1 MKRLIAFFWGPA
13 DPRAYAL
20 VRIALAVAA
29 LANLIDLWPHR
40 YEYLARDGMV
50 SLEGLRR
57 ATAGKAYVSI
67 FDSNPSDAGVTAI
80 FALAALAIVA
90 LGLGWW
96 TRLSAALVFAW
107 HVSYCHR
114 AFPVLHGWD
123 AILRSYSFL
132 VLISPS
138 GRVWSLDAVRRPDPN
153 DRADVPVYGLRL
165 MQWQLFI
172 LYFMTV
178 WLKVPDVF
186 WRSGQVLAYFSISQ
200 YSRNSDGLFLVRH
213 EWLSTLGTYL
223 SMAAEASIPWLLW
236 SRRMRFLGMAAGFG
250 LHFIIGVT
258 ARLGVFSICMIPPYM
273 AYLER
278 GDIDW
283 LIAVGRARSM
293 SALRARL
300 SSVFS
305 ETRRASD

>member
-1 MKRLIAFFWGPA
+1 MKKVIAFFWGPA

-20 VRIALAVAA
+20 VRITLAVAA
-29 LANLIDLWPHR
+29 LANLVDLWPHR
-40 YEYLARDGMV
+40 YEYLASGGMV

-57 ATAGKAYVSI
+57 AIVGKLYWSI
-67 FDSNPSDAGVTAI
+67 FYLNSSGACVTAI
-80 FALAALAIVA
+80 FVLAALATVA
-90 LGLGWW
+90 LGLGLW
-96 TRLSAALVFAW
+96 TRVAAALVFAW
-107 HVSYCHR
+107 HLSYCHR

-132 VLISPS
+132 VLISPA
-138 GRVWSLDAVRRPDPN
+138 GRVWSLDGVRRPDPE

-165 MQWQLFI
+165 MQWQLFV

-178 WLKVPDVF
+178 WLKVPDSF
-186 WRSGQVLAYFSISQ
+186 WRNGQVLAYFSISQ
-200 YSRNSDGLFLVRH
+200 YSRTSDGLFLVRH
-213 EWLSTLGTYL
+213 EWLSTIGTYM

-236 SRRMRFLGMAAGFG
+236 SRRTRILGMAVGFG
-250 LHFIIGVT
+250 LHFMIGVT
-258 ARLGVFSICMIPPYM
+258 ARLGVFSVCMIPPYM

-283 LIAVGRARSM
+283 LKAFGRVRSL
-293 SALRARL
+293 SDLRARL
-300 SSVFS
+300 SSAFS

>member
-20 VRIALAVAA
+20 VRITLAVAA
-29 LANLIDLWPHR
+29 FINLADLWPHR
-40 YEYLARDGMV
+40 YEYLALDGMV
-50 SLEGLRR
+50 PLDGLRR
-57 ATAGKAYVSI
+57 ATAGKLYGSI
-67 FDSNPSDAGVTAI
+67 FYSVPSEAGVTAVFI
-80 FALAALAIVA
+80 GAAVALVA

-96 TRLSAALVFAW
+96 TRVAAALVFAW
-107 HVSYCHR
+107 HLSYCHR

-123 AILRSYSFL
+123 AILRSYSLL
-132 VLISPS
+132 VLVSPT
-138 GRVWSLDAVRRPDPN
+138 GRVWSLDGLRRPRPD
-153 DRADVPVYGLRL
+153 DGADVPAYGLRL
-165 MQWQLFI
+165 MQWQLFV

-178 WLKVPDVF
+178 WLKVPDSF

-200 YSRNSDGLFLVRH
+200 YSRTPDNLFLVRH
-213 EWLSTLGTYL
+213 EWLSTIGTYL

-236 SRRMRFLGMAAGFG
+236 SRRTRFLGMAAGFG
-250 LHFIIGVT
+250 LHFMIGTT

-283 LIAVGRARSM
+283 LIAFYRRARAIARR
-293 SALRARL
+293 SAPKR
-300 SSVFS
+300 VS
-305 ETRRASD
+305 ER